1 VSDLDT
7 HAKAGISAINE
18 GRIEDAI
25 TSFQQALA
33 LDPARPDLNNSLGMA
48 YLHRGDA
55 GNAVGFFEKAVALAE
70 PFPDS
75 EHAEMKRHFM
85 SGLASAYQLLDRVD
99 DAGRV
104 FETMLDR
111 WPDDHETL
119 FQQAVLLL
127 GSCRLIVGIEALRA
141 AAERMTAEH
150 RELADALV
158 GSIEAFIDSEHSGD
172 IFLRGHQE
180 SYKNYFDEI
189 SAEQVE
195 QGWYA
200 EAARMAKGED
210 GEFMPILAEGARP
223 YAMSRVDLVNPK
235 DGTIAGVYSE
245 EEPMIVALNGLEPL
259 AQAPI
264 VFPWEAGYPFE
275 IWVGS
280 QCPWHWL
287 TIQIQFVE
295 SETESALIERIDDVV
310 GGWYLNGYNGEYGE
324 KDSGRFHF
332 ISDPEVVGERAVTYT
347 VDLGRARFD
356 AIPSLLNAL
365 TVLHEKHRIQ
375 RALFGQGRLPG

>member
-1 VSDLDT
+1 
-7 HAKAGISAINE
+7 
-18 GRIEDAI
+18 
-25 TSFQQALA
+25 
-33 LDPARPDLNNSLGMA
+33 
-48 YLHRGDA
+48 
-55 GNAVGFFEKAVALAE
+55 
-70 PFPDS
+70 
-75 EHAEMKRHFM
+75 
-85 SGLASAYQLLDRVD
+85 
-99 DAGRV
+99 
-104 FETMLDR
+104 
-111 WPDDHETL
+111 
-119 FQQAVLLL
+119 
-127 GSCRLIVGIEALRA
+127 
-141 AAERMTAEH
+141 
-150 RELADALV
+150 
-158 GSIEAFIDSEHSGD
+158 
-172 IFLRGHQE
+172 
-180 SYKNYFDEI
+180 
-189 SAEQVE
+189 
-195 QGWYA
+195 
-200 EAARMAKGED
+200 
-210 GEFMPILAEGARP
+210 
-223 YAMSRVDLVNPK
+223 VDLVNPK